1 MYPDWYGDQ
10 PAYDGN
16 SVSIEQKHH
25 VLSILL
31 NSLNTPTD
39 GGGGALSRELK
50 GGGKPDNEE

>member
-39 GGGGALSRELK
+39 GGGGHWAES
-50 GGGKPDNEE
+50 